1 MKKLIQ
7 LLITMVEL
15 LLQVRQPQNI
25 MQQSLQTQFQ
35 LEVKFMLTLP
45 KHLLL
50 YLLEQ
55 SSLLQQIVEVIAIP
69 QPQTALLLSM

>member
-1 MKKLIQ
+1 
-7 LLITMVEL
+7 MVEL

-25 MQQSLQTQFQ
+25 VQLFLKTQFP

-55 SSLLQQIVEVIAIP
+55 SSLPQQIVEVIAIP